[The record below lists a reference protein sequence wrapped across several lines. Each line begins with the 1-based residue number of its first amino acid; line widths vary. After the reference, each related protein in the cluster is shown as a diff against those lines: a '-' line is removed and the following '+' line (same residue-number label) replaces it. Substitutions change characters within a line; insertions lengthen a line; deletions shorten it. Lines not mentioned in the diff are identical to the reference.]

1 MSEFQEAIAG
11 QIGFSRYDRIVFLIA
26 DFTFNGCATL
36 SGHHAGGGGQVFRIS
51 AYRRIGVIS

>member
-1 MSEFQEAIAG
+1 MSGFQEAIG
-11 QIGFSRYDRIVFLIA
+11 CQICFSRYDRIVSLIA
-26 DFTFNGCATL
+26 DFTFNSCATL